1 MRRYALV
8 VLSMFVACTNDLPRE
23 VTAPVGPR
31 ASIATNGV
39 PERGTE
45 RPSGHVSN
53 MSDSS
58 MWEYAAN
65 TDTTF
70 VVGLKRPGTT
80 RGFYRG
86 RWYVEPADWHSY
98 VRDLSLAGVIPVS
111 VDTLLPHARVKIEN
125 HSLLAAVRRLPFI
138 DFVEPA
144 RLRLELSDSGCDWE
158 FIDQPV
164 TLHSSGDILP
174 RHFQGMRIPAAWGIT
189 SGRGIWIGLTDTGIH
204 PWQSQFGSEF
214 ALGSSSGRLFR
225 QTSTTT
231 DGSPGECSHG
241 TRAAGVMAAPMEGA
255 NVVGVAWGA
264 NLYSVHQSNRVWD
277 VNSTDATQ
285 AIRDVGNWGAHV
297 IVMPWQVMDNL
308 WSDAVSDEIDGWYY
322 LQDRVFVGAAGTSP
336 CLSSQNNVVFPAEK
350 LEVIAV
356 SASESDGSRPC
367 NSHYGPEL
375 DVVAYHNQE
384 TTGYGPGDVVWMS
397 ASSNATA
404 IVGGI
409 AALVRAQF
417 QTMTNSEV
425 RNRLIATSDTLCGL
439 PKTWHRLVNASAAV
453 GGMCLPKSA
462 IFGPG
467 AIGLT
472 ITEPYQTHDYTVNF
486 TGGIGPFTYKW
497 SNGATT
503 KTATYDFD
511 LRSDYKNYTE
521 EISVQVKDLG
531 NAADVEVRVKVVQ
544 VNYIRTSPDDPCP
557 AGETCTL

>member
-1 MRRYALV
+1 MRWQPLAILPV
-8 VLSMFVACTNDLPRE
+8 FIACSDDRPRDPTE
-23 VTAPVGPR
+23 PLNAR
-31 ASIATNGV
+31 ASLDAGDV
-39 PERGTE
+39 PKRGTE
-45 RPSGHVSN
+45 RPSGHLSN
-53 MSDSS
+53 VSDSA
-58 MWEYAAN
+58 MWEYAAK
-65 TDTTF
+65 TDTMF
-70 VVGLKRPGTT
+70 VVGLKRPATT

-86 RWYVEPADWHSY
+86 RWYVLPAEWHSY
-98 VRDLSLAGVIPVS
+98 ARDLPMAGATLVS

-125 HSLLAAVRRLPFI
+125 YAVLAVVRQLPFI

-144 RLRLELSDSGCDWE
+144 RLRIEYSSGCDWE
-158 FIDQPV
+158 TFSEPSV
-164 TLHSSGDILP
+164 LHSSGDILP

-189 SGRGIWIGLTDTGIH
+189 SGRGVWIGLTDTGIH
-204 PWQSQFGSEF
+204 PDQPQFGAEF
-214 ALGSSSGRLFR
+214 ALGSSSGRLFP
-225 QTSTTT
+225 QTSTTS
-231 DGSPGECSHG
+231 GYPGDCSHG
-241 TRAAGVMAAPMEGA
+241 TRAAGIMAAPMDGA

-264 NLYSVHQSNRVWD
+264 NVYSVHQAHRVWD

-285 AIRDVGNWGAHV
+285 AIRDAGNWGARV
-297 IVMPWQVMDNL
+297 IVMAWQVMDNL

-322 LQDRVFVGAAGTSP
+322 NQDRVFVGAAGTSE
-336 CLSSQNNVVFPAEK
+336 CWLSQNNVVFPAEK
-350 LEVIAV
+350 REVIAV
-356 SASESDGSRPC
+356 SASEPDGSRPC
-367 NSHYGPEL
+367 KSHYGPEL
-375 DVVAYHNQE
+375 DVVAYHHQE
-384 TTGYGPGDVVWMS
+384 TTGMASGAVVWMS
-397 ASSNATA
+397 ESSNATA

-409 AALVRAQF
+409 AALVRARF
-417 QTMTNSEV
+417 ETMPNSEV

-439 PKTWHRLVNASAAV
+439 PKTWHNLVNASAAV